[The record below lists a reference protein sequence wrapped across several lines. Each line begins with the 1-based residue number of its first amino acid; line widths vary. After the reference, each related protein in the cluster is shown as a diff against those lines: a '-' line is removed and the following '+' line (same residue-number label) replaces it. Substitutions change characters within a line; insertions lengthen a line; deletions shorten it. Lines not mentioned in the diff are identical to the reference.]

1 MKYYLFEYQIYHS
14 GAGGICSSGS
24 SPQRWDGT
32 LKRIDGIKSSILLGH
47 NKPSEYYAVRI
58 LSAIDLFGEE

>member
-14 GAGGICSSGS
+14 ETGGISSSGS
-24 SPQRWDGT
+24 LAQRWDGT
-32 LKRIDGIKSSILLGH
+32 RKRIDEIKSSILLGH

>member
-24 SPQRWDGT
+24 LPQRWDGT
-32 LKRIDGIKSSILLGH
+32 LKTIDEIKSSILLGH